1 MEGDNFPFFVG
12 ICAVIRVVLAV
23 PYVLIAKYE
32 AKYRGFAMW
41 EVARVLAEGFCFTVP
56 IFTSRSQVRS
66 TDHVA
71 VCVCGRTFSRRLG
84 GVCVWLSCT
93 VHLSAH
99 DAVYRGVVSLCRYAG
114 LLCWAVLSAC
124 AAVALRHSVT
134 TFPPDTHSVLCW

>member
-56 IFTSRSQVRS
+56 IFTSRSQVRR
-66 TDHVA
+66 TGHAAVWCVA
-71 VCVCGRTFSRRLG
+71 GRAHAGSEVCACGFPAQYTFQLTM
-84 GVCVWLSCT
+84 LYIAA
-93 VHLSAH
+93 LF
-99 DAVYRGVVSLCRYAG
+99 RYVGTPGCCAG
-114 LLCWAVLSAC
+114 LCFLHVPLWPYDIV
-124 AAVALRHSVT
+124 
-134 TFPPDTHSVLCW
+134 